1 MNGLAFSHKI
11 YSLSDDFLKLL
22 NKLSEAIKEN
32 LDIRNYKSLISILLI
47 ELIQNRKL
55 DLTNSRHKTLI
66 KESIDSLKKGD
77 YENLDFLVFLKRFN
91 YSFIDFNVNNEIES
105 LFEKLNKTILSLSKK
120 TNDEKQLYLQHFLHT
135 YDKYFELLLFYQEL
149 SSEKQAKEY
158 FIRFIKIIDELRTCF
173 SSILWFDEFSN
184 FTLIK
189 GEISS
194 VTKAGLEVKIDEE
207 NFNRNIL
214 AKNLEVKLSKDFVS
228 HFGYGFLHISTMVSF
243 PKARALFNTIEQ
255 KLSISKQLKI
265 EISPTQKEQI
275 EEINKFYISK
285 LNYSASN
292 RKNVLAL
299 TPFRD
304 SINKIVTKYELK
316 AFFSSVEL
324 FLIEK
329 ANSYLSIPSP
339 FISKKYNWFKLIIP
353 QNYIEKYK
361 VRFSEEA
368 FWHILKD
375 FRPFLYETIYLR
387 HHETQESIKK
397 ITIAFNN
404 NEIVKGFI
412 KSRVKGGMTV
422 DLFGVEAFLPG
433 SQIDIKP
440 ILNYDD
446 YVGKT
451 LEFKIVK
458 INQEFTNFI
467 VSHKALLELEF
478 ETQKQ
483 DVIPKFEIGQ
493 ILVGT
498 VKNIVAWGVFVELDG
513 IDGMIHKSD
522 LSWDLVVNPEDFV
535 KKNDVIKVIVLDF
548 DIYKKRVALGLKQL
562 SPHP

>member
-1 MNGLAFSHKI
+1 M
-11 YSLSDDFLKLL
+11 SL
-22 NKLSEAIKEN
+22 
-32 LDIRNYKSLISILLI
+32 
-47 ELIQNRKL
+47 
-55 DLTNSRHKTLI
+55 
-66 KESIDSLKKGD
+66 
-77 YENLDFLVFLKRFN
+77 
-91 YSFIDFNVNNEIES
+91 
-105 LFEKLNKTILSLSKK
+105 
-120 TNDEKQLYLQHFLHT
+120 
-135 YDKYFELLLFYQEL
+135 
-149 SSEKQAKEY
+149 
-158 FIRFIKIIDELRTCF
+158 
-173 SSILWFDEFSN
+173 
-184 FTLIK
+184 
-189 GEISS
+189 
-194 VTKAGLEVKIDEE
+194 
-207 NFNRNIL
+207 
-214 AKNLEVKLSKDFVS
+214 
-228 HFGYGFLHISTMVSF
+228 
-243 PKARALFNTIEQ
+243 
-255 KLSISKQLKI
+255 
-265 EISPTQKEQI
+265 
-275 EEINKFYISK
+275 
-285 LNYSASN
+285 
-292 RKNVLAL
+292 
-299 TPFRD
+299 
-304 SINKIVTKYELK
+304 
-316 AFFSSVEL
+316 
-324 FLIEK
+324 
-329 ANSYLSIPSP
+329 
-339 FISKKYNWFKLIIP
+339 
-353 QNYIEKYK
+353 
-361 VRFSEEA
+361 
-368 FWHILKD
+368 
-375 FRPFLYETIYLR
+375 
-387 HHETQESIKK
+387 QESIKK